1 MVFCAHCGDIY
12 RRIKWNNRGCKSTVW
27 RCVSRVEKDGP
38 DCSAKTV
45 NEEHLHKVVVKAIN
59 EAFHDKEDILPLLRE
74 IIESSLK
81 ENAVDRIAAV
91 DEQLKALQYEL
102 LATAG
107 IKNSGDELGM
117 EIRRLC
123 DEKQVIQ
130 SEEASCKDLK
140 TRIDEMIA
148 FIEDLS
154 CELTEYDEQYVRRLI
169 ERITVYDDHFIV
181 EFKSGIEVEI

>member
-1 MVFCAHCGDIY
+1 
-12 RRIKWNNRGCKSTVW
+12 
-27 RCVSRVEKDGP
+27 
-38 DCSAKTV
+38 
-45 NEEHLHKVVVKAIN
+45 
-59 EAFHDKEDILPLLRE
+59 
-74 IIESSLK
+74 
-81 ENAVDRIAAV
+81 
-91 DEQLKALQYEL
+91 
-102 LATAG
+102 
-107 IKNSGDELGM
+107 M
-117 EIRRLC
+117 EIRRLR

-130 SEEASCKDLK
+130 SEEASRKDLK